1 MMQKILAEGFGY
13 LATLLLGISLV
24 VNNDLKFRWINAS
37 GCFSFVV
44 YGILIHA
51 FPIIITNAL
60 LFFINL
66 YYLIKIYRTTEN
78 FDIIEFKGE
87 ETIVDKFLSF
97 YDSDIKTYFPEYVHN
112 QKENNINYI
121 ILRNLMIANI
131 FVAELD
137 KEGLAE
143 VKLNYTIPKF
153 RDYKVGRFI
162 FNKNN
167 DLLISR
173 GVKKLIYKTVFNKG
187 HVKFLKVMNFRKDAD
202 NKGYSKDLYLTEKLL
217 FLKQENP

>member
-1 MMQKILAEGFGY
+1 MQKILAEGFGY

-143 VKLNYTIPKF
+143 VKLNYTIP
-153 RDYKVGRFI
+153 I
-162 FNKNN
+162 
-167 DLLISR
+167 ISR

-217 FLKQENP
+217 FLNNTVLNVFNLR